1 MEDYYFILR
10 KTVVRAIDNKD
21 RRQVEQ
27 LLMKTD
33 IRDVTKYFIVY
44 ARDVTK
50 YFIVY
55 ASDVTKYFIVY
66 ARDVTKYFIFSAYKI
81 ILNNSEPDETFFK
94 INLICVRFF

>member
-50 YFIVY
+50 YFI
-55 ASDVTKYFIVY
+55 
-66 ARDVTKYFIFSAYKI
+66 FSAYKI

>member
-55 ASDVTKYFIVY
+55 A
-66 ARDVTKYFIFSAYKI
+66 RDVTKYFIFSAYKI

>member
-50 YFIVY
+50 YFI
-55 ASDVTKYFIVY
+55 
-66 ARDVTKYFIFSAYKI
+66 FSAFKI

>member
-50 YFIVY
+50 YFI
-55 ASDVTKYFIVY
+55 
-66 ARDVTKYFIFSAYKI
+66 FSAYKI

-94 INLICVRFF
+94 INLVKKYVKGSQKLAV